1 MSKLENRGRE
11 GRRGSVNSV
20 NTEGCDI
27 KQREYSGSVIRDL
40 IWRGGGRAGRGW
52 LVIGEN
58 KAGPRDS
65 EAGIPFQLAG
75 ARFLIEILN

>member
-40 IWRGGGRAGRGW
+40 IWRGGGRVGW